1 MGVADLVESFNAV
14 AAPKYAATN
23 ATMAYERKG
32 GSEFQRLTFIGRRE
46 DGTAFEQKSELL
58 RAETDLNT
66 AARQVAQALLDKQA
80 PLA

>member
-1 MGVADLVESFNAV
+1 MGVADLVEAFNSI

-23 ATMAYERKG
+23 ATMSIERKAG
-32 GSEFQRLTFIGRRE
+32 QEWQRLTFIGRRE
-46 DGTAFEQKSELL
+46 DGTAFEQRSELL

-66 AARQVAQALLDKQA
+66 EARKVAQALLDKQA